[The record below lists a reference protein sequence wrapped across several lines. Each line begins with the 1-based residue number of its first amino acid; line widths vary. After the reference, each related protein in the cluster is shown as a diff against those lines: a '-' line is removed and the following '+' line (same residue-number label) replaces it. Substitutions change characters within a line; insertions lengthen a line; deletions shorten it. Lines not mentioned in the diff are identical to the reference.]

1 MTHDIIGIVV
11 AVVLFAIYGLV
22 PHRACTGH
30 CEGCSGG
37 SCDRWNEGEH
47 HVV

>member
-1 MTHDIIGIVV
+1 MKHEIIGIVV

-37 SCDRWNEGEH
+37 SCDRWNSGDH

>member
-1 MTHDIIGIVV
+1 MRHEIIGIVV
-11 AVVLFAIYGLV
+11 AVVLFTIYGLV

-37 SCDRWNEGEH
+37 SCDRWNSGDH

>member
-1 MTHDIIGIVV
+1 MTKEIIGILV

-37 SCDRWNEGEH
+37 SCDRWNEGDH